1 MGFDAHPLVENR
13 PLVLGGVEV
22 PSGKGLAG
30 HSDGDVL
37 VHAIMDALLG
47 AAGLGDKGSH
57 FPSSDPSYK
66 DISSLVLLSRVA
78 ELIRGDPPASG
89 EAGPFHCHP
98 ERSEG
103 SKVPAD
109 RGPIL
114 ACTAL
119 IPTFVSRHFRFLAP
133 LRSVRNDT
141 RRVVDSPGVEN
152 QKAPPGRGKA
162 WRIVNIDATMLAQR
176 PMLGPFIKGMK
187 DKISAALSISEGSVS
202 IKATTTDHL
211 GFVGRE
217 EGIAAYAVA
226 LVEETV

>member
-1 MGFDAHPLVENR
+1 MASRVGMGFDAHPLVENR

-22 PSGKGLAG
+22 PYGRGLAG

-57 FPSSDPSYK
+57 FPSGDPSYK

-78 ELIRGDPPASG
+78 ELVRGETPAG
-89 EAGPFHCHP
+89 G
-98 ERSEG
+98 G
-103 SKVPAD
+103 
-109 RGPIL
+109 
-114 ACTAL
+114 
-119 IPTFVSRHFRFLAP
+119 
-133 LRSVRNDT
+133 
-141 RRVVDSPGVEN
+141 
-152 QKAPPGRGKA
+152 GKA

-226 LVEETV
+226 LMEETV